1 MEHKSRQVVSESS
14 VQSVDG
20 ACDEGLFA
28 WASRQ
33 QFARLIESES
43 EILLYSTLLCS
54 TTAAAVVVAAGT
66 VAIVAQSSHQCDRL

>member
-1 MEHKSRQVVSESS
+1 LERKSRQVVSESS

-54 TTAAAVVVAAGT
+54 TTAAVAAAAT
-66 VAIVAQSSHQCDRL
+66 VIAIVAQSSHQCHRL